1 MKTQQSGITLLEVL
15 ITLVVIAI
23 GMLGMASLQLGGLRS
38 NHDAYYRSQATSI
51 AADLTDR
58 MRSNLT
64 AAHDGNYAAQQAPE
78 DPGFDCQDSFPNGT
92 TCSPT
97 ELAAADLYTWYQ
109 MLADPASGLPGAA
122 ATVSCAAGCGAGA
135 PYTISLTWDENR
147 NGQIDAA
154 NVAATESTEAVE
166 ADPVLNVVF
175 AP

>member
-1 MKTQQSGITLLEVL
+1 MKTQSGITLLEVL

-38 NHDAYYRSQATSI
+38 NHNAYYRSQATGI

-58 MRSNLT
+58 MRSNVG
-64 AAHDGNYAAQQAPE
+64 AARSGAYAAQQVPD
-78 DPGFDCQDSFPNGT
+78 DPGYDCQTSFPNGT
-92 TCSPT
+92 GCTPA
-97 ELAAADLYTWYQ
+97 ELAAADLYAWYQ
-109 MLADPASGLPGAA
+109 MLGSPASGLPGAV
-122 ATVSCAAGCGAGA
+122 ATVSCAAGCAAGD

-147 NGQIDAA
+147 NGQIDADY
-154 NVAATESTEAVE
+154 VAATQSSGAVE